1 MFLLAHGRTRLA
13 GGRYEG
19 VVFALFCL
27 GLLPYMF
34 FQLQL
39 RVFYALHDSR
49 TPALIG
55 VATMITNIAVNYLA
69 LALLPA
75 RDVVAGL
82 GLGFGLA
89 NLVGAIVAGRILSR
103 RLGGLD
109 GGAVTQT
116 LVRMHVATIPAA
128 IFALAVSVM
137 VGAVFGIRPPRR
149 LRHPAGGR
157 RRRGAA
163 VHAVRQGLPRPR
175 AGGPDPV
182 GEPSFPPVSRRA
194 AGTSARVRTS
204 PSGNGLRSCGAQ
216 TCQRRSG
223 RLACCAASLSYL
235 VLLITYGP
243 GGSRGSGP
251 WTAYEHVHF

>member
-1 MFLLAHGRTRLA
+1 MPGYTAYTYGWQLFQMPYAVVGISVITALLPRMSAHASEGDLDSVRDDFSTGIRLSSVIVVPCSLVLAVLGPAIGVFLLAHGRTNVA

-55 VATMITNIAVNYLA
+55 VATMITNITVNYLA

-89 NLVGAIVAGRILSR
+89 NLVGAIVAGRILSL
-103 RLGGLD
+103 RLGGLN
-109 GGAVTQT
+109 GSAVTQT
-116 LVRMHVATIPAA
+116 LVRMHVATMPGGPLRAGRLGHGRRGVRVRA
-128 IFALAVSVM
+128 
-137 VGAVFGIRPPRR
+137 PRR
-149 LRHPAGGR
+149 LRHPR
-157 RRRGAA
+157 WWAA
-163 VHAVRQGLPRPR
+163 R
-175 AGGPDPV
+175 APCCCICCSPGH
-182 GEPSFPPVSRRA
+182 S
-194 AGTSARVRTS
+194 TSAS
-204 PSGNGLRSCGAQ
+204 
-216 TCQRRSG
+216 
-223 RLACCAASLSYL
+223 
-235 VLLITYGP
+235 
-243 GGSRGSGP
+243 
-251 WTAYEHVHF
+251 

>member
-1 MFLLAHGRTRLA
+1 MSAHASEGDLDSVRDDFSTGIRLSSVIVVPCSLVLAVLGPAIGVFLLAHGRTNVA

-89 NLVGAIVAGRILSR
+89 NLVGAIVAGRILSL
-103 RLGGLD
+103 RLGGLN
-109 GGAVTQT
+109 GSAVTQT

-128 IFALAVSVM
+128 LFALAVSVM
-137 VGAVFGIRPPRR
+137 AGAVFGSGH
-149 LRHPAGGR
+149 LGAFVTLAGGR
-157 RRRGAA
+157 HGALLLYMLFA
-163 VHAVRQGLPRPR
+163 RAFHVRELTDLTQ
-175 AGGPDPV
+175 
-182 GEPSFPPVSRRA
+182 SVSRRF
-194 AGTSARVRTS
+194 
-204 PSGNGLRSCGAQ
+204 
-216 TCQRRSG
+216 RR
-223 RLACCAASLSYL
+223 
-235 VLLITYGP
+235 
-243 GGSRGSGP
+243 
-251 WTAYEHVHF
+251 

>member
-1 MFLLAHGRTRLA
+1 MPYAVVGISVITALLPRMSAHASEGDLDSVRDDFSTGIRLSSVIVVPCSLVLAVLGPSIGVFLLAHGRTNVA

-55 VATMITNIAVNYLA
+55 VATMITNITVNYLA

-89 NLVGAIVAGRILSR
+89 NLVGAIVAGRILSL
-103 RLGGLD
+103 RLGGLN
-109 GGAVTQT
+109 GSAVTQT

-128 IFALAVSVM
+128 LFALAVSVM
-137 VGAVFGIRPPRR
+137 AGAVFGSGH
-149 LRHPAGGR
+149 LGAFVTLLVGGI
-157 RRRGAA
+157 GALLLYMLFA
-163 VHAVRQGLPRPR
+163 RAFHVRELADLTQ
-175 AGGPDPV
+175 
-182 GEPSFPPVSRRA
+182 SVSRRF
-194 AGTSARVRTS
+194 
-204 PSGNGLRSCGAQ
+204 
-216 TCQRRSG
+216 RR
-223 RLACCAASLSYL
+223 
-235 VLLITYGP
+235 
-243 GGSRGSGP
+243 
-251 WTAYEHVHF
+251 